1 MCIRD
6 SQQRPLSLPGVEIT
20 PFRQQIRENVPQIQ
34 ETGDGGTCL
43 CDHGRGSR
51 AGDTHMKDGDKHTV
65 QHDVQMCIRDRD
77 STNAMNGS
85 SKPRNFYRELPDGVR
100 QRKEAAELVR
110 EQPVERS
117 VFEYPS
123 RQSRSSAVTGR

>member
-1 MCIRD
+1 MIERLSKMSCIERT
-6 SQQRPLSLPGVEIT
+6 SNL
-20 PFRQQIRENVPQIQ
+20 
-34 ETGDGGTCL
+34 
-43 CDHGRGSR
+43 SR
-51 AGDTHMKDGDKHTV
+51 ASCLSRSRYLTFLP
-65 QHDVQMCIRDRD
+65 IYAILSD

>member
-1 MCIRD
+1 MIERLSKMSCIERTSD
-6 SQQRPLSLPGVEIT
+6 LSRESLRRSRYLTFLPIYAIL
-20 PFRQQIRENVPQIQ
+20 P
-34 ETGDGGTCL
+34 
-43 CDHGRGSR
+43 
-51 AGDTHMKDGDKHTV
+51 
-65 QHDVQMCIRDRD
+65 D

>member
-1 MCIRD
+1 MIER
-6 SQQRPLSLPGVEIT
+6 LSKMSYIERTSNL
-20 PFRQQIRENVPQIQ
+20 
-34 ETGDGGTCL
+34 
-43 CDHGRGSR
+43 SR
-51 AGDTHMKDGDKHTV
+51 ASLRRSRYLTFLP
-65 QHDVQMCIRDRD
+65 IYAILPD

>member
-1 MCIRD
+1 MIERLSKMSCIERT
-6 SQQRPLSLPGVEIT
+6 SNL
-20 PFRQQIRENVPQIQ
+20 
-34 ETGDGGTCL
+34 
-43 CDHGRGSR
+43 SR
-51 AGDTHMKDGDKHTV
+51 ASLRRSRYLTFLP
-65 QHDVQMCIRDRD
+65 IYAILSD

-117 VFEYPS
+117 VLNTRVDRAGHPPLQDDEEHTDF
-123 RQSRSSAVTGR
+123 V

>member
-1 MCIRD
+1 MTF
-6 SQQRPLSLPGVEIT
+6 LPIYAIL
-20 PFRQQIRENVPQIQ
+20 P
-34 ETGDGGTCL
+34 
-43 CDHGRGSR
+43 
-51 AGDTHMKDGDKHTV
+51 
-65 QHDVQMCIRDRD
+65 D

-123 RQSRSSAVTGR
+123 IDRAGHPPLQDDEEHTDSV